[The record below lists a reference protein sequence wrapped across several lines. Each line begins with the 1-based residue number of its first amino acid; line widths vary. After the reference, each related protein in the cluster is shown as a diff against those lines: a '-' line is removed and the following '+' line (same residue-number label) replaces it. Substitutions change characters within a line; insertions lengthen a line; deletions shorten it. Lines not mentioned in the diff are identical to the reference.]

1 MSTAFALA
9 VQTRALGQG
18 GGGTAAV
25 ALYGHLAGA
34 PETAVVQA
42 ARREAAE
49 QQLTA
54 MQAWLDECWPQIATD
69 ASVLEA
75 VAAALPDHPFPAIP
89 TEATAYATAAE
100 ELALAAGSCCA
111 AVAWAGTAARDRWL
125 RLYSGR
131 DVQPLET
138 LTDPVA
144 VAALDELGPE
154 ECTRIATAVGIAWE
168 LIEERASARA

>member
-18 GGGTAAV
+18 GGGAAAI

-34 PETAVVQA
+34 PDSPVVRA
-42 ARREAAE
+42 ALREATE
-49 QQLTA
+49 QQLAA
-54 MQAWLDECWPQIATD
+54 MADWLDACWPQIATD
-69 ASVLEA
+69 AAVLDA
-75 VAAALPDHPFPAIP
+75 VAAALPDDPFPAIP
-89 TEATAYATAAE
+89 TEAAAYATAAE
-100 ELALAAGSCCA
+100 ELALAAGNCCA

-154 ECTRIATAVGIAWE
+154 ECTRIASAVGRDWE
-168 LIEERASARA
+168 RIEERASARA